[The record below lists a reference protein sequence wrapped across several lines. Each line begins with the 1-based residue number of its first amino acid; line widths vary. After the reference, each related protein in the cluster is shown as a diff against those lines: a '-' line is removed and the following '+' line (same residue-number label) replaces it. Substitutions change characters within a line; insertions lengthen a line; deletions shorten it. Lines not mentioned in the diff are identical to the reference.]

1 MYNKEINQN
10 LQHFYAMFLC
20 YVFPVIA
27 ILSNLTNTCLLS
39 FLPKLIRV

>member
-1 MYNKEINQN
+1 MYNKKINQI
-10 LQHFYAMFLC
+10 LQRFHAMFLC